1 MKVTVYEV
9 GPRDGL
15 QSLKQFI
22 PTEIKKGLIDELYKA
37 GLTHIEET
45 SFAHPKYVPQM
56 ADAEKVFTKG
66 SVLVMNQRGLDRA
79 LSTGA
84 EKINIVFSPCEEFN
98 IKNFGKTRSE
108 LITMY
113 YVMLNGIPKDNI
125 RVYISMAFGSPY
137 SGIISPKMMRLCIK
151 DAKLLGET
159 VVFSDTVGAAT
170 KEEVALWTDIAKE
183 NNLKTA
189 IHIHHN
195 GDEQVAIRTVRYAL
209 LEGIREIDSSIGGLG
224 GCPFVQESGANLSTE
239 TLVRHLN
246 VWGFDCGI
254 TEQKLQPALKIVR
267 EIKELQELMLVK

>member
-1 MKVTVYEV
+1 
-9 GPRDGL
+9 
-15 QSLKQFI
+15 
-22 PTEIKKGLIDELYKA
+22 
-37 GLTHIEET
+37 
-45 SFAHPKYVPQM
+45 
-56 ADAEKVFTKG
+56 
-66 SVLVMNQRGLDRA
+66 
-79 LSTGA
+79 
-84 EKINIVFSPCEEFN
+84 
-98 IKNFGKTRSE
+98 
-108 LITMY
+108 
-113 YVMLNGIPKDNI
+113 
-125 RVYISMAFGSPY
+125 MAFGSPY
-137 SGIISPKMMRLCIK
+137 SGVISPKMMRLCIK

-183 NNLKTA
+183 NNLKAA